1 MVEAMKHGAVSSGR
15 DAGGDIDMRA
25 LFQAIARRKAWII
38 VPTLLAFLIALISV
52 MMITPRYAS
61 EARIF
66 LERGDSYYSRPE
78 RAERDGAGLDPIDQE
93 AVQSQVQ
100 IIMSKDLAR
109 QAIKSLGLINK
120 PEFDPQAGLLGGIN
134 HVLALI
140 GLRKSPTETALE
152 DRVMETYYDRL
163 FVYPVQRSR
172 VIGIEFTSEDPD
184 LAAKAA
190 NTIATL
196 YLGNRIQ
203 AKQARARTAGTWLSG
218 SLDQL
223 RLRVQEAETKVE
235 GFRARTGLISTSRSD
250 GTNPANLPQQQLAE
264 ISTRLSEARSQLA
277 DAQAKGRLLRDM
289 IRAGRQF
296 EISDVA
302 NNETNRRLVEQRG
315 TLKAQIALESRTL
328 LPEHPTIK
336 ALNAQLADIEGQ
348 IRASAERTVRA
359 IENDARISAQ
369 KVRELETTLDEHKKK
384 VVDAGE
390 NEPELRALEREAKTL
405 REQYESLSLK
415 YREAAARDAENA
427 TPADASVISN
437 AIVPPKPSFPK
448 KGPIVLIVTLG
459 TALIAFSILLT
470 SELLKGGQ
478 ETTRQETTRQETT
491 RQETARQETPRQDEE
506 AIRPVSQG
514 PRLKAAP
521 AADPALDDDA
531 EPDGAPAVSPAQRMA
546 AIDAKPADASPEETD
561 PDAFSLADRIVQAAG
576 ARQAEADRGFVT
588 LVESISDTAGTASL
602 SLAADLC
609 AHGKTI
615 HLRLAGDEEELGL
628 SDLLDGEASFGE
640 VIHRLPH
647 SDLHLIGPGAISLD
661 ECLAMRQPLSLALGA
676 LRETYAYIVL
686 AAGPGSASAHAADLA
701 GLCDLVVLAR
711 LETDDE
717 AASIDAYRHWLTESG
732 KEPFVLGI
740 EAGREPATPEGARVA

>member
-1 MVEAMKHGAVSSGR
+1 MGETMRHAAVTAGR

-38 VPTLLAFLIALISV
+38 VPSLLAFLIALISV
-52 MMITPRYAS
+52 MMITPRYSS

-120 PEFDPQAGLLGGIN
+120 PEFDPQAGLLGSIN

-184 LAAKAA
+184 LAAKVA
-190 NTIATL
+190 NTIAAL
-196 YLGNRIQ
+196 YLENRIQ
-203 AKQARARTAGTWLSG
+203 AKKARARTAGTWLSG

-223 RLRVQEAETKVE
+223 RVRVQEAETKVE
-235 GFRARTGLISTSRSD
+235 SFRARTGLISTSRSD
-250 GTNPANLPQQQLAE
+250 SANPTSLPQQQLGE

-296 EISDVA
+296 EMSDVA

-336 ALNAQLADIEGQ
+336 ALNAQLADIESQ
-348 IRASAERTVRA
+348 IRAAAERTVRA

-369 KVRELETTLDEHKKK
+369 KVRELETTLEEHKKK

-448 KGPIVLIVTLG
+448 KGPIVLIATLG

-470 SELLKGGQ
+470 SELLKGG
-478 ETTRQETTRQETT
+478 R
-491 RQETARQETPRQDEE
+491 ETAEPGRDMMMDSAQDG
-506 AIRPVSQG
+506 AGAAARIQPAMAPTKRDADD
-514 PRLKAAP
+514 AAP
-521 AADPALDDDA
+521 DENGPGRAARHGEA
-531 EPDGAPAVSPAQRMA
+531 MA
-546 AIDAKPADASPEETD
+546 AAHPARGEAMPPEAEDMDHDAL
-561 PDAFSLADRIVQAAG
+561 SLAERIVQAAT
-576 ARQAEADRGFVT
+576 ARETQADRGFIV
-588 LVESISDTAGTASL
+588 LVEPIGEAADTAGLALARDL
-602 SLAADLC
+602 SEQD
-609 AHGKTI
+609 KTI
-615 HLRLAGDEEELGL
+615 HLRLEGDEEELGL

-640 VIHRLPH
+640 VIHRLPG
-647 SDLHLIGPGAISLD
+647 SGLHLIGPGAITLA
-661 ECLAMRQPLSLALGA
+661 ECLEMRQPLALALSA

-686 AAGPGSASAHAADLA
+686 ATGPGSASAHAADLA
-701 GLCDLVVLAR
+701 ELIDLVVLAR
-711 LETDDE
+711 LDADDDT
-717 AASIDAYRHWLTESG
+717 AVLDAYQRWLAKSG

-740 EAGREPATPEGARVA
+740 EAGRKPATSEGAWVA